1 MIDYNKTVEEI
12 PTNRALIREVILNE
26 VSESRKKLTP
36 QELEK
41 RLSQQLA
48 APRAAVKETI
58 RHLVDDCELTYTYQY
73 GCSFLE
79 KAFNRA
85 VHISKRVVLKP
96 PDVHYTSESDEVV
109 VNIQAGAAF
118 GSGEHPTTR
127 LAIRGIEQ
135 ALSCNAFLIDKDD
148 LQALDIGTGS
158 GVLAITAVLLGVKRV
173 VGLDIESCARTEA
186 LKNVQ
191 LNNLENRIE
200 IHDRNVENIAR
211 KFELIMANLRYPTLK
226 RLGPHLAEIT
236 ATGGAVVVSGVK
248 TDEVYSLLNRY
259 KEMHFECTW
268 KEVEKDWVGLV
279 FKRQNTI

>member
-1 MIDYNKTVEEI
+1 MKTESKEVTERA
-12 PTNRALIREVILNE
+12 PTDMTFIRDAVLET

-58 RHLVDDCELTYTYQY
+58 RHLVDECELTYTYQY

-96 PDVHYTSESDEVV
+96 PDVHYKSETGEVV

-135 ALSCNAFLIDKDD
+135 ALSCNEFLLDKDD

-173 VGLDIESCARTEA
+173 VGFDIESCARTEA

-248 TDEVYSLLNRY
+248 TDEVYSLLNGY

-268 KEVEKDWVGLV
+268 KEVEKDWAGMV
-279 FKRQNTI
+279 FER